1 MVLEQRPDEEIA
13 RYIRFYRSINMPTT
27 LKEMHLEKESYEN
40 LVKVGKLAGGE
51 GDTLGNLNRNL
62 SAEDVANAI
71 LAVDAFSKTV
81 K

>member
-1 MVLEQRPDEEIA
+1 
-13 RYIRFYRSINMPTT
+13 
-27 LKEMHLEKESYEN
+27 MHLEKESYEN